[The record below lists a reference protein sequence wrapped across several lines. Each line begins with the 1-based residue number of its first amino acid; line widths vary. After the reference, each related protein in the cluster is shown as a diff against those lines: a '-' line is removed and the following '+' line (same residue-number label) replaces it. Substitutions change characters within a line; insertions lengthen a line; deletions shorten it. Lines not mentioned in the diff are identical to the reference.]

1 MYYDYSPSEADYDY
15 SVSEADYDNSE
26 SEADYDYTM
35 TGCPG
40 SLRECLDACSPVV
53 RINPAAYKICVNEC
67 LERC

>member
-1 MYYDYSPSEADYDY
+1 MLYYDYPDYPDY
-15 SVSEADYDNSE
+15 PG

-67 LERC
+67 LDRC